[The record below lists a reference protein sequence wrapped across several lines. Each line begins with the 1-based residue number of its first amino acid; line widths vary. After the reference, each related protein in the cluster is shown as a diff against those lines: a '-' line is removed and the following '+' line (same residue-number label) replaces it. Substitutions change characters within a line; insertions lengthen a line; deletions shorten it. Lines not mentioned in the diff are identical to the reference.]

1 MYIPTQIGEKCHG
14 GIYVGNYSLSGYDY
28 LLICT
33 EKKYEGK
40 LSYMETYSSTL
51 ATSLTNGDINTE
63 FLVNIHDSPAA
74 KYCRELNIDGIADW
88 YLPSKEEL
96 NLIYLAKNKI
106 FKLYGEN
113 ESFIDGGYWSS
124 SEYSS
129 TYSWGQGF
137 GSGDTGGLRFI
148 ANIDHVRL
156 ALFVQMCECGHG
168 IQTPAEP
175 ALSSLLRH
183 L

>member
-1 MYIPTQIGEKCHG
+1 MYIPSEIGEKCHG

-63 FLVNIHDSPAA
+63 FLVNIHDSPDA
-74 KYCRELNIDGIADW
+74 KYCRELNIDRINDW

-96 NLIYLAKNKI
+96 NLVYLAKDKI
-106 FKLYGEN
+106 FELYGETEAFSSVFN
-113 ESFIDGGYWSS
+113 WSS

-129 TYSWGQGF
+129 TYSWVQYF
-137 GSGDTGGLRFI
+137 GNGDQCSLNKTGRR
-148 ANIDHVRL
+148 AVRATRKFPL
-156 ALFVQMCECGHG
+156 
-168 IQTPAEP
+168 
-175 ALSSLLRH
+175 
-183 L
+183 